1 MRWWRLPIE
10 ERAGRK
16 TDLGGGYYYLRN
28 SVLPPSADRFGYLEG
43 EVASPFISY
52 YYNSS
57 SDKYVLNQNFNGSIY
72 AFGYMVPDKNVSLEE
87 TISLDFLM
95 DVEKCKEDRLKI
107 FSLDLSEVTDQINAS
122 NCRNSCNLWR

>member
-10 ERAGRK
+10 ERACRK
-16 TDLGGGYYYLRN
+16 TDLGGGDYYLRN
-28 SVLPPSADRFGYLEG
+28 TGLPPSADRFGYLEG
-43 EVASPFISY
+43 AVASPFISY

-72 AFGYMVPDKNVSLEE
+72 AFCDMVKNVSLEG

-95 DVEKCKEDRLKI
+95 DVEKCEEDRLKI